1 MPRPERLHIASGHYF
16 VVDEF
21 QSDEVLVAKPNLPH
35 SDADLRRIALNRARY
50 ETQVSYAARRWCV
63 AVCVHCWLPDRA
75 LLELQIARAPL
86 EDFMHSLRQPYSH
99 YLHHR
104 AGLSGPPYANRYR
117 AWLVDPRYIADLRRD
132 ILWRPVRAG
141 LCPDPLAYPYVTP
154 NCACAVCSRSPFS
167 DWARQQGLADRQR
180 MAQFLVAPPRAEF
193 SRVLRGSPYDRRI
206 IGNSDFVRRARRSH
220 AGRHPCAPQRP
231 VIQWVCDLLKIPA
244 SPAMH
249 DSPDSISES
258 AQALVAWLVSCSG
271 CGTVSTVARWF
282 PHCDRAHLQRSID
295 KHLRLRPAL
304 FSKPTLDQF
313 CRFLTTVRGDCEF
326 PFLDAHSGGS
336 APRTAR
342 QPDTILR
349 T

>member
-1 MPRPERLHIASGHYF
+1 MSRPERLHIAGGHYF

-21 QSDEVLVAKPNLPH
+21 QSDEVLVAKSNLPH

-63 AVCVHCWLPDRA
+63 TVCIHCWLPNRA
-75 LLELQIARAPL
+75 LLELQVAKAPL

-141 LCPDPLAYPYVTP
+141 LCADPLAYPYVTP
-154 NCACAVCSRSPFS
+154 NCACNVCTHSSFS

-180 MAQFLVAPPRAEF
+180 MAQFLLTPPRGEF
-193 SRVLRGSPYDRRI
+193 SRVLRGSPHDRRI

-220 AGRHPCAPQRP
+220 AGRHLCAPQHP
-231 VIQWVCDLLKIPA
+231 VIQWVSDLLKVPA
-244 SPAMH
+244 SRVTHRPR
-249 DSPDSISES
+249 DSISES

-271 CGTVSTVARWF
+271 SGTVTTVSTWF
-282 PHCDRAHLQRSID
+282 PHCDRARLQRSVD
-295 KHLRLRPAL
+295 NQLRLRPDL
-304 FSKPTLDQF
+304 LSKTTLDQF
-313 CRFLTTVRGDCEF
+313 CRFVAAVQSDREF
-326 PFLDAHSGGS
+326 PFPDTHGA
-336 APRTAR
+336 APRSAR
-342 QPDTILR
+342 QPGTTLR